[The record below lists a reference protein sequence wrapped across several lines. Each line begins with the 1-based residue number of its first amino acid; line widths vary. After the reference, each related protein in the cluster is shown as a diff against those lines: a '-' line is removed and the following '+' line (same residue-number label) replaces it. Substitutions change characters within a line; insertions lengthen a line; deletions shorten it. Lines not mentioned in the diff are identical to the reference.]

1 MTTLICS
8 PGFLQLVIFDN
19 VWEEVRGQRQ
29 RFPFLPGSPDELHRD
44 LARMRSGISAVVV
57 EGDSRHVGG
66 PKVQLYTTSFYLEMV
81 STPAG
86 DAYKVLWIK
95 PLGLDQQKK
104 LVQGALRLQVGN
116 WYLCGMYA
124 QLQRGYSNYLPQIQ
138 QQWNLLQKQMR
149 VISPPAYALNQ
160 AHERYLHTLDRLVE
174 IVRQLALDAAPQ
186 IPPLDYSKVEAT
198 GEERHNLRDVYIFHL
213 VSGSPELERG
223 NFVRLRDAADLRGR
237 ILSTK
242 KNQITVKFE
251 SGAGIDLERIPS
263 QGVLEVIPVI
273 ETPFRIQHQAIET
286 IGEGEAQN
294 PHILPLLV
302 ENTYQPYVPVNTMP
316 DSDARLNAAQTE
328 AFRRAIAA
336 RDVLLVLGPPGT
348 GKTKTIT
355 EIARHHAMQQHNRVL
370 VTSRTHRAVDNV
382 LEHLPQELTLVR
394 IGHEDRVSEQ
404 ARAFLIDNQAQTLQ
418 RKILS
423 KTEALYERLSQLVG
437 QSARVDQKTAELAGH
452 IAKLRDAEKRLQ
464 QAISGSQYLER
475 AIDFRYGGE
484 IRRLQAAL
492 KDRSARLDHL
502 SQLIASVAQQHV
514 RVRASS
520 HILLLKPFW
529 LGWGRFLRYR
539 ADHYGKQW
547 QSYKTAFDVETQAH
561 AQAIQTYH
569 QALYATDYP
578 RLKQQEAQTRQE
590 CQTAAQS
597 ASNAF
602 DWLKQAVA
610 GLIEPPPPL
619 ASQASSAF
627 ESMLAWFQSAFQ
639 MLQGRQTL
647 MREWRQRLNVP
658 AKDLYPV
665 LIRFA
670 DVVGATCIGIATS
683 EDFKDVDFDLVIADE
698 AGQIGVHDLL
708 VPLVRARRALLVGDH
723 HQLPPFVE
731 REVQDWLKQLSE
743 EQLEDLGLAGAE
755 STLREEEIKNLLSKS
770 IFEILFQKADPAHV
784 VRLSEQYRMP
794 QSIADFASKHFY
806 QQEAYRLETK
816 SEEKIAGASHH
827 DPLFA
832 KPMVF
837 IDTSTLPLEQRQEVD
852 SKRNESRLK
861 NVVRTGYSNPVEAAL
876 IADLAA
882 FYEQEKLNWI
892 VIVPYRAQAQRIR
905 QELKRRLS
913 THDDLDERI
922 STVDSFQGGEC
933 ARVLYSFTRSNSWHG
948 IGFLNELRRLNV
960 AITRAQE
967 QLVLVGDAPFLS
979 HVDDTGFRDL
989 AVDLVQHIRQTG
1001 EWLSYQECQA
1011 RLRQKGQRR

>member
-1 MTTLICS
+1 MRQGV
-8 PGFLQLVIFDN
+8 PALVG
-19 VWEEVRGQRQ
+19 EARG
-29 RFPFLPGSPDELHRD
+29 
-44 LARMRSGISAVVV
+44 
-57 EGDSRHVGG
+57 RHAGK
-66 PKVQLYTTSFYLEMV
+66 PEIQLYTTCYYLWMV
-81 STPAG
+81 STNYG
-86 DAYKVLWIK
+86 DAYEVQGIK
-95 PLGLDQQKK
+95 PLGRDQQKK
-104 LVQGALRLQVGN
+104 LVQGALRLQVGK
-116 WYLCGMYA
+116 WYLCGMYE
-124 QLQRGYSNYLPQIQ
+124 QLQGGCSNYLPQIQ
-138 QQWNLLQKQMR
+138 QQWDRLQEQMR

-174 IVRQLALDAAPQ
+174 VVRQLALDAAPQ

-213 VSGSPELERG
+213 VSGAPELERG

-237 ILSTK
+237 VRSTK

-251 SGAGIDLERIPS
+251 SGAGIDLERIPP

-273 ETPFRIQHQAIET
+273 ETPFRIQRQAIET
-286 IGEGEAQN
+286 IWEGEAQN

-302 ENTYQPYVPVNTMP
+302 ENTYQPYVPVNTSP
-316 DSDARLNAAQTE
+316 DLNARLNAAQTE
-328 AFRRAIAA
+328 AFRRAIAVE
-336 RDVLLVLGPPGT
+336 DLLLVLGPPGT
-348 GKTKTIT
+348 GKTQTIT
-355 EIARHHAMQQHNRVL
+355 EIARYHAMQQHNRVL
-370 VTSRTHRAVDNV
+370 VTSSTHRAVDNV
-382 LEHLPQELTLVR
+382 LERLPQNLTLVR
-394 IGHEDRVSEQ
+394 LGHEDSISEQ
-404 ARAFLIDNQAQTLQ
+404 TRAFMIDNQAQTLQ
-418 RKILS
+418 RKILG
-423 KTEALYERLSQLVG
+423 KTEALYERLSQLIG

-452 IAKLRDAEKRLQ
+452 IAKLRDAEERLQ
-464 QAISGSQYLER
+464 QAISGSQDLER

-484 IRRLQAAL
+484 VRRLQVAL

-502 SQLIASVAQQHV
+502 SQMIASVAQQHV
-514 RVRASS
+514 RARANS
-520 HILLLKPFW
+520 HTLLLRPFW
-529 LGWGRFLRYR
+529 LGWERFLRYR

-547 QSYKTAFDVETQAH
+547 QSHKAAFDAETQAH

-578 RLKQQEAQTRQE
+578 LLKQQEAQTRQE

-597 ASNAF
+597 ASNTF

-619 ASQASSAF
+619 ASQASPAF
-627 ESMLAWFQSAFQ
+627 ESGLAWFQSAFQ
-639 MLQGRQTL
+639 ILQGRQAL
-647 MREWRQRLNVP
+647 MKEWRERLNVP

-683 EDFKDVDFDLVIADE
+683 DDFKDVDFDLVIADE

-708 VPLVRARRALLVGDH
+708 MPLVRARRALLVGDH

-731 REVQDWLKQLSE
+731 RELQDWLKQLSE
-743 EQLEDLGLAGAE
+743 EQLEDLGLSGAE
-755 STLREEEIKNLLSKS
+755 GDLREEEIKNLLSRS
-770 IFEILFQKADPAHV
+770 IFEILFQMADPAHV
-784 VRLSEQYRMP
+784 VRLNEQYRMP

-806 QQEAYRLETK
+806 QQGGFHLETR
-816 SEEKIAGASHH
+816 SAEKVAGAPHH
-827 DPLFA
+827 DPLFS

-837 IDTSTLPLEQRQEVD
+837 IDTSTLPLKQRQEQD
-852 SKRNESRLK
+852 SKRNESRMK
-861 NVVRTGYSNPVEAAL
+861 NVIRTGYSNPVEAAL

-882 FYEQEKLNWI
+882 FYEQENLSWI

-913 THDDLDERI
+913 TLDDLDERI

-933 ARVLYSFTRSNSWHG
+933 ARVLYSFTRSNSWRG
-948 IGFLNELRRLNV
+948 IGFLNERRRLNV

-967 QLVLVGDAPFLS
+967 QLVLVGDAAFLS
-979 HVDDTGFRDL
+979 NVDDAGFRDL

-1011 RLRQKGQRR
+1011 RLSQKGARR